1 MREKI
6 RENGEKIEKLQND
19 LAYSPGAVQRAMG
32 RTSGTPGCISDVVG
46 QETQNAPVLRCFPH
60 GRQVGQH
67 PWERSSRQS
76 VAARSLLLMP
86 SWLDVR
92 SSWPAVRVIRPRA
105 RSGSGSISPATAQ
118 RLRAHWH
125 VRAAT
130 WMDSER
136 RRESSVRT
144 KRGCRGRLAGPSLR
158 TLRMCPRE
166 REGEGRGEVGKARG
180 RREREK
186 AGGISSDGGR
196 SDSVLVS

>member
-92 SSWPAVRVIRPRA
+92 SDPTAGALWQQEHLAGDGSKAACALACVCCDVDGLGASARIERA
-105 RSGSGSISPATAQ
+105 DEA
-118 RLRAHWH
+118 
-125 VRAAT
+125 
-130 WMDSER
+130 
-136 RRESSVRT
+136 
-144 KRGCRGRLAGPSLR
+144 RGCRGRLAGPSLR